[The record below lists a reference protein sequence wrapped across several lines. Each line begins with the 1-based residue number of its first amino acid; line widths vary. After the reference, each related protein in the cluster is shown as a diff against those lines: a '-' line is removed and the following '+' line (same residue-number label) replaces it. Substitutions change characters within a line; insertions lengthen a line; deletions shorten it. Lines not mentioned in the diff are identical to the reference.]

1 LPLAF
6 PRSTFSGSWAP
17 LCGGLSRL
25 QAALMPPLLLEPLAL
40 GVLLLSEPH
49 AVRLSAAA
57 TPRIPIE
64 AVVLRI
70 RLRPSLRRYGGPPY
84 RVYVSCANI

>member
-1 LPLAF
+1 MAARYPHPFIAREGWPFLA
-6 PRSTFSGSWAP
+6 A
-17 LCGGLSRL
+17 
-25 QAALMPPLLLEPLAL
+25 
-40 GVLLLSEPH
+40 GVLLSLEPQ

-70 RLRPSLRRYGGPPY
+70 RLRPSRPVVRRQAAP
-84 RVYVSCANI
+84 VYVLCANI

>member
-1 LPLAF
+1 L
-6 PRSTFSGSWAP
+6 G
-17 LCGGLSRL
+17 RL
-25 QAALMPPLLLEPLAL
+25 HAAVTPPLLLLDPLAL
-40 GVLLLSEPH
+40 GLLLLSEPH

-70 RLRPSLRRYGGPPY
+70 RLRPSRPVVRRQAAP
-84 RVYVSCANI
+84 VYVSCANI